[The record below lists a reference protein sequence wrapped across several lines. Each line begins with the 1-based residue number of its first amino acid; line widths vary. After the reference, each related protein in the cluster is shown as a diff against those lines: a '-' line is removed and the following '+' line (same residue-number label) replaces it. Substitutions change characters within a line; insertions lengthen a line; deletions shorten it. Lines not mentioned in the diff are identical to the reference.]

1 MDMGVGCDC
10 FLLLDCN
17 LAAAATGVEVDK
29 EDDDDFR
36 DRFRLLF
43 GEVWVQIGGD
53 PCKKCDRRHV
63 GFLKGSSQVVGKC
76 CTFTFM
82 SRYL

>member
-1 MDMGVGCDC
+1 MWLLGDAMDMGVGCDC

-43 GEVWVQIGGD
+43 GVVIGFRLEICAKFEAGA
-53 PCKKCDRRHV
+53 
-63 GFLKGSSQVVGKC
+63 GFMAVVIA
-76 CTFTFM
+76 FTIVK
-82 SRYL
+82 STILL